1 MSPTELEA
9 RRWQAAVGAVLGKR
23 DDLAINYAPQ
33 HDGQIA
39 VRISPQSWVEIDA
52 WLALTGEEPRAR
64 IYLYCSKA
72 EWVEML
78 AQGSK

>member
-9 RRWQAAVGAVLGKR
+9 RRWQAVDDALRGKR

-33 HDGQIA
+33 HDGQVA

-52 WLALTGEEPRAR
+52 WLALTGEPRSR

-78 AQGSK
+78 AQGSR